1 MLAVFLDLSS
11 ALLHLVSLG
20 FSHFYFLETEVIN
33 LGSGG
38 LKIFNLCL
46 SVHVYCGALGVQMRA
61 SDLLEQELQAAVS
74 HPVGG
79 LEAQL
84 QLSEG
89 TTS

>member
-61 SDLLEQELQAAVS
+61 SDLEQELQAAVS